1 MESYRTLD
9 AAQLQQALLRER
21 ERHDSFCAQGLALNM
36 ARGKPSDEQLDLS
49 SPLLSILAAPADC
62 QAADGTDCR
71 NYGVL
76 AGIPEAREL
85 MASVLD
91 DDPATT
97 IVLGSSSLTAMY
109 DALARLMAFGT
120 EGHEPWERQ
129 GPLRWLCPV
138 PGYDRHF
145 SITEAFGIE
154 MLPVPLVTEGPSLG
168 PAMDEVERL
177 VAEDPSIKGIWCVP
191 KYANPSGIT
200 YADDVVRRLAAM
212 ECAAPDFR
220 IFWDNAYSVHHLSD
234 DATRQD
240 ALLDIGLACREAG
253 HPNRYL
259 KFGSTSKVTF
269 PGAGIAA
276 LAASPDNVAEA
287 LGHLRAQTIGGD
299 KLAQLRHSRFLVD
312 GAGIAAHM
320 ARHASILAPKFALVQ
335 AKLHDGLDGLGI
347 ARWSDPRGGY
357 FVSFDGMEGTARR
370 TVALAREA
378 GVVLTGAGATWPYG
392 EAPAD
397 SNLRIAPSLPP
408 IEELGQALDVLVC
421 CVRIAALEK
430 LLAAAPPSASS

>member
-71 NYGVL
+71 NYGIL

-97 IVLGSSSLTAMY
+97 IVFGSSSLTAMY

-120 EGHEPWERQ
+120 EGHEPWGRQ

-240 ALLDIGLACREAG
+240 ALHRPRL
-253 HPNRYL
+253 
-259 KFGSTSKVTF
+259 
-269 PGAGIAA
+269 
-276 LAASPDNVAEA
+276 
-287 LGHLRAQTIGGD
+287 
-299 KLAQLRHSRFLVD
+299 
-312 GAGIAAHM
+312 
-320 ARHASILAPKFALVQ
+320 
-335 AKLHDGLDGLGI
+335 
-347 ARWSDPRGGY
+347 PRGGPSEPLPQ
-357 FVSFDGMEGTARR
+357 VRVHLQGHLPRR
-370 TVALAREA
+370 RHS
-378 GVVLTGAGATWPYG
+378 GPCRQPRQRRRGPR
-392 EAPAD
+392 APKGPD
-397 SNLRIAPSLPP
+397 DRRRQTRP
-408 IEELGQALDVLVC
+408 
-421 CVRIAALEK
+421 
-430 LLAAAPPSASS
+430 AAP